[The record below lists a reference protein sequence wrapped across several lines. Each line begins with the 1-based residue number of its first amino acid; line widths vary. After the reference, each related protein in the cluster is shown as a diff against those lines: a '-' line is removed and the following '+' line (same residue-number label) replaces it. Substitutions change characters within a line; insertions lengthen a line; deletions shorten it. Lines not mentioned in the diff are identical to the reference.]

1 MGAGEV
7 IWLLNDDDAIAGN
20 DDDDVDDDDNDDD
33 EEADDDDDNGPA
45 APRPLLTLD
54 DFFETWDDLTFLEKE
69 QIADKA
75 PEAGG

>member
-20 DDDDVDDDDNDDD
+20 DDDVDDNDDV
-33 EEADDDDDNGPA
+33 EADDDDDNGPA

-75 PEAGG
+75 PEAEE